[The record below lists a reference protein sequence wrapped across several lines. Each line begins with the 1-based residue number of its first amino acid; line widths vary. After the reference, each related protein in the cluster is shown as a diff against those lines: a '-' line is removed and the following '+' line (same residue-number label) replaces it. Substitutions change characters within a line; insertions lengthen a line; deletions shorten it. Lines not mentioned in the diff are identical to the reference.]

1 VEKVFEIKLPQFEG
15 PFDLLL
21 FFIERDEIDI
31 HNIPISN
38 ITNDFLDYVHRMN
51 ELNIEVASEFIL
63 VAATLMRIKA
73 KMLLPRPELD
83 EAGNEI
89 DPRKDL
95 VERLLLYKQY
105 KESCE
110 DLKVMEDDRGMKTT
124 RGNIQKELASIAMQ
138 NSHAEELMNLTLYQL
153 LNSFNKVLTRFD
165 AEKNK
170 VYHQIV
176 QYPYTIADQK
186 KTVKD
191 MLRGQDKL
199 AFTEII
205 FSCEN
210 KVQAIFTFLGILEL
224 LQEQLIKI
232 TLGIG
237 FNNFWLS
244 ENLEPE
250 A

>member
-1 VEKVFEIKLPQFEG
+1 
-15 PFDLLL
+15 
-21 FFIERDEIDI
+21 
-31 HNIPISN
+31 
-38 ITNDFLDYVHRMN
+38 
-51 ELNIEVASEFIL
+51 
-63 VAATLMRIKA
+63 
-73 KMLLPRPELD
+73 
-83 EAGNEI
+83 
-89 DPRKDL
+89 
-95 VERLLLYKQY
+95 
-105 KESCE
+105 
-110 DLKVMEDDRGMKTT
+110 
-124 RGNIQKELASIAMQ
+124 
-138 NSHAEELMNLTLYQL
+138 
-153 LNSFNKVLTRFD
+153 
-165 AEKNK
+165 
-170 VYHQIV
+170 
-176 QYPYTIADQK
+176 
-186 KTVKD
+186 VKD